1 MKYAKLALAV
11 YILDRFTKI
20 LVQYYLVEGE
30 SIPIIANVFHLT
42 FHRNPGAAFSL
53 FPHKKLFFILV
64 TVVVLVLI
72 IYFYFKLPANKKIA
86 RTALALQFGGAVGNL
101 VDRVFGGGYVVDF
114 LDFRVW
120 PIFNIADSAI
130 FIGVVLLSWEIITW
144 SKEDNGQHH
153 QQES

>member
-1 MKYAKLALAV
+1 MKFAKLALAV

-20 LVQYYLVEGE
+20 LVQFYLVEGE

-42 FHRNPGAAFSL
+42 YHRNPGAAFSL
-53 FPHKKLFFILV
+53 FPHKRLFFILV
-64 TVVVLVLI
+64 TISVLVVIL
-72 IYFYFKLPANKKIA
+72 YYYFKLPANKTIA

-101 VDRVFGGGYVVDF
+101 VDRVFGGYVVDF
-114 LDFRVW
+114 LDFRFW

-144 SKEDNGQHH
+144 PSEENGHH
-153 QQES
+153 HRQEN